1 MQKRNKTSQ
10 EAKGRVMCKSKHLR
24 KEAGYI
30 NRPADALRVEQ
41 IEWLQ
46 NCITPAFFPMVMP
59 CKLVHKDTVSKLAK
73 CTISA

>member
-1 MQKRNKTSQ
+1 ML
-10 EAKGRVMCKSKHLR
+10 KSKPLR

-30 NRPADALRVEQ
+30 NRPADALQVEQ

-59 CKLVHKDTVSKLAK
+59 CKLVYKDIVSKLAK
-73 CTISA
+73 CTVSA